1 MMKKLSKIAL
11 LVCFV
16 AMTTSAFAQK
26 HEYPRYGFWSN
37 WGVGVFGS
45 FNIQPDATLT
55 NGFSELAWGQGY
67 SLGMGVLLEKPISN
81 VWGVRVRYNHPTFFV
96 GADSIGVV
104 KDTAN
109 HKGMDRHSG
118 LTAELTL
125 NLIDAFKGWDP
136 NRKSALYIFA
146 GGGLGFSH
154 NLFRKQKNG
163 LNAGGAGQGFEFVAV
178 MLDGGLGYRY
188 RLCDRSTLFAELEA
202 DVTGDAP
209 NFIGNK
215 GVVKFHHMNFL
226 VNFGYIYN
234 LGVTPTDRALAAQR
248 ALLTQERFDALNN
261 EAEQLKKDLTE
272 AQSNEK
278 KLEGEVQD
286 LTAEN
291 QRIKDEADARTAALN
306 DSIQGVID
314 QLKADQLNYYAIP
327 FSILYPNDVWHVQ
340 DSEFIKLEAIARVM
354 KDNPDVKLTIVGFCD
369 YTASDEYNMKL
380 SEKRAKEVKRLLVK
394 KYGVDEDRLEVDW
407 KGKTIA
413 FGDIKFS
420 LNRRVSF
427 YRIIE

>member
-1 MMKKLSKIAL
+1 MMKKLSKVAL

-16 AMTTSAFAQK
+16 AMTTSVFAQK
-26 HEYPRYGFWSN
+26 HDYPRYGFWSN

-45 FNIQPDATLT
+45 FNFQPDATLT
-55 NGFSELAWGQGY
+55 NGFSDLAWGRGY
-67 SLGMGVLLEKPISN
+67 SLGLGVLLEKPINN
-81 VWGVRVRYNHPTFFV
+81 VWGVRIRYNHPTFFV
-96 GADSIGVV
+96 NADSVGN
-104 KDTAN
+104 D
-109 HKGMDRHSG
+109 HKGMDRHSAV
-118 LTAELTL
+118 TAELTL

-136 NRKSALYIFA
+136 NRRSALYIFA

-154 NLFRKQKNG
+154 NLFRKENG
-163 LNAGGAGQGFEFVAV
+163 INGGGATQGFEFVAI
-178 MLDGGLGYRY
+178 MLNGGLGYRY
-188 RLCDRSTLFAELEA
+188 RVSDRSTLFAELEA

-209 NFIGNK
+209 NPFRNEGLY
-215 GVVKFHHMNFL
+215 KFHHMNFL
-226 VNFGYIYN
+226 ANLGYIYN
-234 LGVTPTDRALAAQR
+234 LGVTPADRALAAQR
-248 ALLTQERFDALNN
+248 ALLTQERFDALND
-261 EAEQLKKDLTE
+261 EAEQLKKDLAE
-272 AQSNEK
+272 AQANEK
-278 KLEGEVQD
+278 KLEGEVAD

-314 QLKADQLNYYAIP
+314 QLKSDQLNYYAIP

-394 KYGVDEDRLEVDW
+394 KYGVDGDRLEVDW